1 MFWTK
6 TIKVLKFQ
14 LRKEKFNKLRSRIRS
29 DWFYRKVRLKDRNY
43 LSLWDL
49 SAKSRSKRWKM
60 LWIILKFNYNLL
72 RQKIKHFSLSFRNL
86 LVIEIGKNR
95 KFRSLLKRSK
105 KRGLNFKLTRKN
117 LIVNWKKL
125 KILLRRRLSNCKLNS
140 ILLRNILNA

>member
-29 DWFYRKVRLKDRNY
+29 DWYYKKVRLKDRNS